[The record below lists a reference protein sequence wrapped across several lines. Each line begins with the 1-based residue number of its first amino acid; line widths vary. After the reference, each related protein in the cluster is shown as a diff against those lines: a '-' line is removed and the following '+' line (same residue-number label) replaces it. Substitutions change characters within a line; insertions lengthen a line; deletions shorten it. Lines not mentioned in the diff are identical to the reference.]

1 MLLTFLRTFLLLT
14 VFAVAAFGQ
23 SQDNEILEDSLPIV
37 KYGSIANFLKAGK
50 FEGHVRN
57 QFMATVNYSILGD
70 YFTNATGAKL
80 GYKSPFFK
88 GFQLGAA
95 GLFTFRTFGN
105 KHKEPDPIAHRVPR
119 FELELYDIE
128 DAENTH
134 DLDRL
139 DELYLHYKTG
149 FWDFKVGRFEFYSPL
164 VNPQDGRMKPYAFQG
179 LEIRYHKPHQWQL
192 QLQAINKVS
201 PRSTVRWHSLSDA
214 IGIYGMGYDLDGSPA
229 QYIGTVGTKY
239 LIIAQADNW
248 IIPNLHLHYSSYYLD
263 KISHTSYFRSDLK
276 LLNKHI
282 IVGAELLA
290 QQKLATNIKT
300 ESNVSVYFKSNH
312 SLLCGGKLGYQWN
325 KRMQTSLNGLYIDG
339 SGMFLFPRE
348 LGREQFYV
356 TLPRGRFEGLSHTQV
371 LMLAQK
377 YAWNQQNNMQV
388 AITRAWVPNPTEYSS
403 NKYGL
408 QSSTTITLDWHTE
421 IEIGWLKGTQFRALY
436 VGRLADDAQPP
447 IQSYFYNSNFHHFN
461 LMMQIDI

>member
-1 MLLTFLRTFLLLT
+1 MLLNYLRSFLLLCI
-14 VFAVAAFGQ
+14 FAVSALGQ
-23 SQDNEILEDSLPIV
+23 TQENEIQEDSVPLV
-37 KYGSIANFLKAGK
+37 QYGCISSFLKAGK

-57 QFMATVNYSILGD
+57 QFMATINYSTLGD
-70 YFTNATGAKL
+70 YYTNAMGAKL
-80 GYKSPFFK
+80 GYRTPFYK
-88 GFQLGAA
+88 GFQIGAA
-95 GLFTFRTFGN
+95 GLFSFRTFGN
-105 KHKEPDPIAHRVPR
+105 RHKEPDPIAHRLPR
-119 FELELYDIE
+119 FELELYDVE
-128 DAENTH
+128 DPENTH

-139 DELYLHYKTG
+139 DELFLHYKSG

-179 LEIRYHKPHQWQL
+179 LEFRYHKPHQWQL

-214 IGIYGMGYDLDGSPA
+214 IGIYGMGYDADGTPA
-229 QYIGTVGTKY
+229 EYVGTVGTQY

-248 IIPNLHLHYSSYYLD
+248 MIPNLHLHYSSYYLD
-263 KISHTSYFRSDLK
+263 KITHTSYFRSDLK

-282 IVGAELLA
+282 LIGAELLA
-290 QQKLATNIKT
+290 QQKLANNTSTETNT
-300 ESNVSVYFKSNH
+300 SVYFNSNH

-325 KRMQTSLNGLYIDG
+325 KKNQTSINGLYING

-371 LMLAQK
+371 LMIAQR
-377 YAWNQQNNMQV
+377 YSWNNQNNMQL
-388 AITRAWVPNPTEYSS
+388 AITRAWLPNPTDYSI

-408 QSSTTITLDWHTE
+408 QSSTTLTLDWQFE
-421 IEIGWLKGTQFRALY
+421 IEEGWLKGTELRLLY
-436 VGRLADDAQPP
+436 VGRLADDSQQP
-447 IQSYFYNSNFHHFN
+447 IASYFYSNNFHHFN
-461 LMMQIDI
+461 VMMQIDI